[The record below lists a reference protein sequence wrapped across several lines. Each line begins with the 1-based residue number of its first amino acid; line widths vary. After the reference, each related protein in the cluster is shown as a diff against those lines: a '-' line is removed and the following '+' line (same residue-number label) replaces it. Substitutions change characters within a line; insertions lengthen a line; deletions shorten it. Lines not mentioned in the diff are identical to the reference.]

1 MTLNSVMVK
10 ESNTEQGEL
19 DISAAIE
26 LLIDERTDGLS
37 HLTTVEQH
45 EETSTSDDCITTNPA
60 QVFLNFDN
68 LMCFEVVDRQ
78 FQNRGVTFNNCI
90 AIRPSNPAFP
100 AHSGGTVLMG
110 APKSGWLEAVFHQ
123 PVKSVSAVVTTSQ
136 KLVLTAY
143 NQDNQPL
150 KEVEISE
157 PNLAGSDSSIPP
169 NVLLTVTEADICRVT
184 YCAFDGQ
191 FILDDF
197 KFQL

>member
-10 ESNTEQGEL
+10 KSDIEQGEL

-26 LLIDERTDGLS
+26 LLIDEKTDAPIHVATGER
-37 HLTTVEQH
+37 HQ
-45 EETSTSDDCITTNPA
+45 ETSELDCIVTSPA
-60 QVFLNFDN
+60 QVYLNFED

-78 FQNRGVTFNNCI
+78 FQQWGVTFNNCI

-100 AHSGGTVLMG
+100 AHSGNTVLMG
-110 APKSGWLEAVFHQ
+110 APKSGWLEAVFHH
-123 PVKSVSAVVTTSQ
+123 PVKSVSAFLTTSQ

-150 KEVEISE
+150 REVEICE

-169 NVLLTVTEADICRVT
+169 NTLLTVTAEDIYRVT

>member
-10 ESNTEQGEL
+10 ESDIKQGEL
-19 DISAAIE
+19 EISATIE
-26 LLIDERTDGLS
+26 LLRDEKTDAPI
-37 HLTTVEQH
+37 HIATVERHQ
-45 EETSTSDDCITTNPA
+45 EKFIPDCIVTTPA
-60 QVFLNFDN
+60 QVCLKFED
-68 LMCFEVVDRQ
+68 LMCFEVIDRQ
-78 FQNRGVTFNNCI
+78 FQKWGVTFNNCI

-100 AHSGGTVLMG
+100 PHSGSTVLMG

-123 PVKSVSAVVTTSQ
+123 PVKSVSAFVTTSQ

-143 NQDNQPL
+143 NQDNQTL

-157 PNLAGSDSSIPP
+157 PNLAGSDSSISP
-169 NVLLTVTEADICRVT
+169 NLLLSVTAADIYRVT

-197 KFQL
+197 RFQL

>member
-10 ESNTEQGEL
+10 ESNIEQGEL

-26 LLIDERTDGLS
+26 LLIDEKIDAPIHVATAERHQDTSASDYIG
-37 HLTTVEQH
+37 TTPVQ
-45 EETSTSDDCITTNPA
+45 IN
-60 QVFLNFDN
+60 LNFED

-78 FQNRGVTFNNCI
+78 FQKWGVTFNNCI

-100 AHSGGTVLMG
+100 AHSGSTVLMG
-110 APKSGWLEAVFHQ
+110 APKSGWLEAVFRH

-150 KEVEISE
+150 REVEISE
-157 PNLAGSDSSIPP
+157 ANLAGSDSSIPP
-169 NVLLTVTEADICRVT
+169 NMVLTVSEAEICRVT

-197 KFQL
+197 KFQR

>member
-10 ESNTEQGEL
+10 ESDLERGEL
-19 DISAAIE
+19 TISAAIE
-26 LLIDERTDGLS
+26 LLVDEKTDTPI
-37 HLTTVEQH
+37 HVAHAERYQETFVPDCILTT
-45 EETSTSDDCITTNPA
+45 PA
-60 QVFLNFDN
+60 QVDLNFED
-68 LMCFEVVDRQ
+68 LVCFEVVDRQ
-78 FQNRGVTFNNCI
+78 FQKWGVTFNNCI

-100 AHSGGTVLMG
+100 PHSGNTVLMG
-110 APKSGWLEAVFHQ
+110 APKNGWLEAVFHH
-123 PVKSVSAVVTTSQ
+123 PVKSVSAFVTTSQ

-143 NQDNQPL
+143 NQDNQTV

-157 PNLAGSDSSIPP
+157 PNLAGSDSTLSP
-169 NVLLTVTEADICRVT
+169 NILLTVTGADIYRVT